1 MKARN
6 INGSSRE
13 PRLDPGLCNRFGQTA
28 PLWRPRG
35 GLRRTNSPHDD
46 RGAPPDTALSPRPDP
61 HRTGR
66 FAPAFGQG
74 GAPAESMTR

>member
-28 PLWRPRG
+28 PPRTPARTAAAAITPTPG
-35 GLRRTNSPHDD
+35 RRDAHF
-46 RGAPPDTALSPRPDP
+46 ALER
-61 HRTGR
+61 
-66 FAPAFGQG
+66 AL
-74 GAPAESMTR
+74 